1 MKVEVFKDQRYAK
14 LRKHHQEL
22 GVPWTDH
29 TFPANDSSIG
39 IQKVNNY
46 QFVRG
51 VYFLCYMR

>member
-1 MKVEVFKDQRYAK
+1 MREGSGRMKVEVFKDQRYAK

-51 VYFLCYMR
+51 

>member
-1 MKVEVFKDQRYAK
+1 MARLKELNYSK

-39 IQKVNNY
+39 IQKVDTSNLTNPTKE
-46 QFVRG
+46 FSSLN
-51 VYFLCYMR
+51 F

>member
-46 QFVRG
+46 QFVKG
-51 VYFLCYMR
+51 